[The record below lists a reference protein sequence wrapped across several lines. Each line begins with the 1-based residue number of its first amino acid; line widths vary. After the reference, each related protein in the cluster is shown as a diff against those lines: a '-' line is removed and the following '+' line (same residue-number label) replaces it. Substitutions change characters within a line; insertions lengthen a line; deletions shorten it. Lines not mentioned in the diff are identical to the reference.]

1 MIKYYVKL
9 NADNEILKP
18 YSDEGTFLVPDNTTE
33 ITYDQLTEYLK
44 IKNKGLVVS
53 LVNGE
58 LVSYDAS
65 LSPTTIHKAR
75 ITKIKTLLSETDST
89 QLLDNRLSVTKQE
102 EFTTYREE
110 LRTLLRTLETSANI
124 SDFSVPV
131 MPTYNE

>member
-1 MIKYYVKL
+1 MIKYYVTL

-44 IKNKGLVVS
+44 RKNSGLVVS

-65 LSPTTIHKAR
+65 LSPTNIHKAR
-75 ITKIKTLLSETDST
+75 ITKIKTLLLETDST
-89 QLLDNRLSVTKQE
+89 QLLDNRLETSKRE
-102 EFTTYREE
+102 EFATYRVE
-110 LRTLLRTLETSANI
+110 LRALLGALETSANI
-124 SDFSVPV
+124 SDFSIPV
-131 MPTYNE
+131 MPTYE